1 MITEAHLDILRHATG
16 LDRSKE
22 AYRNYFCAD
31 EHHSDMP
38 LINDLVA
45 AGLMRA
51 ARKIN
56 DGRDT
61 IYIVTQAGASKIIP
75 PHEGREP

>member
-1 MITEAHLDILRHATG
+1 MITDQHLDIMRHATG
-16 LDRSKE
+16 LSRSKK

-45 AGLMRA
+45 AGLMQA

-61 IYIVTQAGASKIIP
+61 IYIVTTAGASMIVP
-75 PHEGREP
+75 SQGREQA